1 MVLSKGAI
9 EVSKSVVPTQTTR
22 ELLRIVRAA
31 QPIPRVAVARRLG
44 VHRRRITVL
53 VKPLIDS
60 GVLRE
65 GAPDKSASRG
75 VGRPPIGLSL
85 RSDKDFLIGVNIGI
99 SKIHVGAATIDGK
112 V

>member
-1 MVLSKGAI
+1 MAKLSN
-9 EVSKSVVPTQTTR
+9 VVPTQTTR

-44 VHRRRITVL
+44 VHRHRITVL
-53 VKPLIDS
+53 VRPLLDS

-65 GAPDKSASRG
+65 GVPEQSARR

-85 RSDKDFLIGVNIGI
+85 RAENHFLVGVNLGV
-99 SKIHVGAATIDGK
+99 SQTQVGAPRLTAE
-112 V
+112 